1 MLRDSVRTPLGVVA
15 LRRWVD
21 VPGGASRRR
30 EKFLAQA
37 SAESILA
44 AGIPRPVPITRPFAR
59 GELWVNPD
67 TLSYYVAGLA
77 DTSFYS
83 IGGCDEVQPGST

>member
-1 MLRDSVRTPLGVVA
+1 MKTIGCLSFVHWTPSPQSRDPQ
-15 LRRWVD
+15 
-21 VPGGASRRR
+21 
-30 EKFLAQA
+30 FLAQA